1 MKKPDWIK
9 AKLNFND
16 GYISVKNHLDRNQLN
31 TVCQDAKCP
40 NISECFGRGTATF
53 MILGNV
59 CTRNCTFCNISN
71 RKPLPLDKD
80 EPFRV
85 ADAVKSMNLSYVVIT
100 SVTRDDLADGGSG
113 HFCNAITAVRELNPG
128 VKIEV
133 LIPDFKGDIDNL
145 EIVKKTEPD
154 VINHNIETVKR
165 LYPEVRPQAEYERSL
180 KILKNIKNGKGIISK
195 SGIIIGLGET
205 IEEIKETLL
214 DIRKTDVDIVTI
226 GQYLA
231 PSNQHYKIKK
241 FYTPEEFDYLK
252 IFSEEIGFMSAFSA
266 PLVRSSYHADEAF
279 HVQQNR
285 RIRLGENS

>member
-1 MKKPDWIK
+1 MKKPDWIRT
-9 AKLNFND
+9 KLNLND
-16 GYISVKNHLDRNQLN
+16 GYISVKNLLDRNQLN

-59 CTRNCTFCNISN
+59 CTRNCTFCNIIN
-71 RKPLPLDKD
+71 QEPLPVDKD
-80 EPFRV
+80 EPFRLSET
-85 ADAVKSMNLSYVVIT
+85 VKSMNLSYVVIT
-100 SVTRDDLADGGSG
+100 SVTRDDLPDGGAG
-113 HFCNAITAVRELNPG
+113 QFNDTITAVRELNPG

-133 LIPDFKGDIDNL
+133 LIPDFKGNINNL
-145 EIVKKTEPD
+145 ETVKKAEPD
-154 VINHNIETVKR
+154 VINHNIETAKR

-180 KILKNIKNGKGIISK
+180 NILKNIKNGKRIISK

-214 DIRKTDVDIVTI
+214 DIRKSDVDIITI

-231 PSNQHYKIKK
+231 PSNQHYEIKK

-252 IFSEEIGFMSAFSA
+252 IFSDEIGFMSFSA

-279 HVQQNR
+279 HVHQK
-285 RIRLGENS
+285 